1 MVICFIALGVFA
13 ILGIFSAKYRAY
25 FFEAADCVFK
35 KTTLRK
41 CTTSFDKKMKVKITS
56 KVSIV
61 NKSLGAFIFKKF
73 EAISMILVLIMLV
86 TLVWSAYISG
96 IAVYNWV
103 AFGNCNGPNIS
114 ESCVLNTITGKI
126 EPAPIQTT
134 DHNINCDLNEP
145 KDANLFASNWLIP
158 EAIN

>member
-35 KTTLRK
+35 KATLRK

-61 NKSLGAFIFKKF
+61 NKSLGAFVFKKF
-73 EAISMILVLIMLV
+73 EAISMILMIIMLI
-86 TLVWSAYISG
+86 TLVWSAYLSG
-96 IAVYNWV
+96 IAVYN
-103 AFGNCNGPNIS
+103 
-114 ESCVLNTITGKI
+114 
-126 EPAPIQTT
+126 
-134 DHNINCDLNEP
+134 
-145 KDANLFASNWLIP
+145 
-158 EAIN
+158 